1 MGGVGVGQRLGTYWK
16 VFSCEDMGDCEWVQW
31 MGGKGGVTK
40 GRKMVRRS
48 VKMRNRDQKRSVY
61 HGGSSSGF
69 ARGGS

>member
-48 VKMRNRDQKRSVY
+48 HLRTWCRLNVRS
-61 HGGSSSGF
+61 
-69 ARGGS
+69 